1 MTFRYHPDVVF
12 ILSIPLFPGKCCRQ
26 CAEHGII
33 RKKEEKTGHFSVW
46 NHSDLLK
53 IVPRE
58 SLERGLVR
66 MEFDAFSV
74 GRPGG
79 LLSRSDIKLL
89 ICYLLRSV
97 KEPLERQHLA
107 GILQDNSLA
116 NYFEVVDISEELV
129 AQGHLSA
136 EKAPDGDVLL
146 HVTERGRETAQEL
159 ELSLPLTVRE
169 KAVKAAVRLLSR
181 LRLEKENRV
190 AIEDTSDGCY
200 VTCHVS
206 DGKQELMS
214 LRLLVADHLQAQTV
228 KEQFLENPARV
239 YQGVLALQTGD
250 YTLFSQLF

>member
-1 MTFRYHPDVVF
+1 
-12 ILSIPLFPGKCCRQ
+12 
-26 CAEHGII
+26 
-33 RKKEEKTGHFSVW
+33 
-46 NHSDLLK
+46 
-53 IVPRE
+53 
-58 SLERGLVR
+58 

-89 ICYLLRSV
+89 ICYLLSSIP
-97 KEPLERQHLA
+97 EPLERQHLA

-116 NYFEVVDISEELV
+116 NYFEVIDISEELIS
-129 AQGHLSA
+129 QGHLTA
-136 EKAPDGDVLL
+136 RKGPDDSVLL
-146 HVTERGRETAQEL
+146 SVTDSGRETAEEL

-181 LRLEKENRV
+181 LRLERENRV
-190 AIEDTSDGCY
+190 EIEDAPDGCY

-214 LRLLVADHLQAQTV
+214 LRLRVADRLQAETV

-250 YTLFSQLF
+250 YSLFSQLF

>member
-1 MTFRYHPDVVF
+1 
-12 ILSIPLFPGKCCRQ
+12 
-26 CAEHGII
+26 
-33 RKKEEKTGHFSVW
+33 
-46 NHSDLLK
+46 
-53 IVPRE
+53 
-58 SLERGLVR
+58 

-89 ICYLLRSV
+89 ICYLLSSIP
-97 KEPLERQHLA
+97 EPLERQHLA

-129 AQGHLSA
+129 SQGHLSVSQG
-136 EKAPDGDVLL
+136 PNGDVVLS
-146 HVTERGRETAQEL
+146 VTGSGREAAKEL

-190 AIEDTSDGCY
+190 EIEEAPDGCHI
-200 VTCHVS
+200 TCHVS
-206 DGKQELMS
+206 DGKQELMC
-214 LRLLVADHLQAQTV
+214 LRLLVADRLQADAV
-228 KEQFLENPARV
+228 KEQFLSNPARV

-250 YTLFSQLF
+250 YSLFTSCFE